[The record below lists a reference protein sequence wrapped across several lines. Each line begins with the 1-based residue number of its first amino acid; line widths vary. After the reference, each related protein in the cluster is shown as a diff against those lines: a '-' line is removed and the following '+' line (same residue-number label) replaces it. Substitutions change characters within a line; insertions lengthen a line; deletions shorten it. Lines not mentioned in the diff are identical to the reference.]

1 MKPFVLIFASLVLTI
16 HCRAQIPVTD
26 VANLSQNIMN
36 YAAFISQ
43 LSNQATQITNQVQQI
58 QQMQD
63 QLSRLGNMADIKAI
77 VGFPQLQVDQVTP
90 TKILNWS
97 QNLANVNG
105 RAIFGDSRGGVYQP
119 VAGNFTNFDGAT
131 VERDPDTYKPT
142 QAVTSQ
148 VDNFKDVQADVYARR
163 EALKTA
169 IAQTSAALQAATTD
183 ADEQKLQA
191 VLNAQYNQL
200 AALDSEVQLSA
211 AEVQVKTAESN
222 AMTTAQNE
230 ADAEAAASWRIR
242 KSRKS
247 ETRTSRFT
255 IRFCVTSTS
264 SPSTPEF
271 GTENDIGGLTRL

>member
-1 MKPFVLIFASLVLTI
+1 MKTFVLIFASLVLTI

-36 YAAFISQ
+36 YAAFIGQ
-43 LSNQATQITNQVQQI
+43 LSNQATQITNQVQQ
-58 QQMQD
+58 MQD
-63 QLSRLGNMADIKAI
+63 QLTRLGNMANIKAI
-77 VGFPQLQVDQVTP
+77 IGFPQLQLDQATP
-90 TKILNWS
+90 TRILTWS

-105 RAIFGDSRGGVYQP
+105 SGLFGDSRGGVYHP
-119 VAGNFTNFDGAT
+119 VAGNFTDFNGAT
-131 VERDPDTYKPT
+131 VQRDPDTYKPA

-191 VLNAQYNQL
+191 VLNAQYQQL

-211 AEVQVKTAESN
+211 AEVQVKTAETN
-222 AMTTAQNE
+222 AMTNAQNA
-230 ADAEAAASWRIR
+230 ADAEAR
-242 KSRKS
+242 
-247 ETRTSRFT
+247 RTLAQREGT
-255 IRFCVTSTS
+255 KIGSTYKPIYDS
-264 SPSTPEF
+264 ILRYVDERPLTP
-271 GTENDIGGLTRL
+271 